1 MEKGQIVYIINNNDI
16 EPAEFI
22 EITSGVNVCVKKL
35 NNDISCVGI
44 WSVYDTEE
52 EAYKKLLDWL
62 ENDKQEAEEGIENL
76 KEELDVINEA
86 IRKLKQKYEI

>member
-1 MEKGQIVYIINNNDI
+1 MEKGQIVYIINKNDI

-44 WSVYDTEE
+44 WSV
-52 EAYKKLLDWL
+52 
-62 ENDKQEAEEGIENL
+62 
-76 KEELDVINEA
+76 
-86 IRKLKQKYEI
+86 